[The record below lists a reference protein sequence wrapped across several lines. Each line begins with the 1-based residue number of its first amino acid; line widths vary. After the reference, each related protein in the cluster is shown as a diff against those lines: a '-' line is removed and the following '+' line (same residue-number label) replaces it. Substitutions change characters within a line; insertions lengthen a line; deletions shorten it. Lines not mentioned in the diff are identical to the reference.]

1 MTSLLIY
8 TLGFPAS
15 IHLSFDIIYKYYSL
29 LEDIYAC
36 TSVIPTPLQRL
47 CLLLW
52 HAQAAFPNG
61 PQLGPAGVQLGPN
74 YAQLGPNWGPYG
86 MLLGWWFKHAS
97 ILFTYQLA
105 GG

>member
-8 TLGFPAS
+8 KFGFPGS

-36 TSVIPTPLQRL
+36 TSVIQTPLQRL

-52 HAQAAFPNG
+52 HGGLSMLQFCSHRNWQGAELQQFTL
-61 PQLGPAGVQLGPN
+61 PQTEDDCKLV
-74 YAQLGPNWGPYG
+74 
-86 MLLGWWFKHAS
+86 
-97 ILFTYQLA
+97 
-105 GG
+105 